1 MIPFS
6 PPHIDQEI
14 IDEVVAA
21 LKSGWITTGPRTKQF
36 EKDLSVYNG
45 NPNTLCLNSATAG
58 LEIILRWFG
67 VGPGDEVIVPA
78 YTYSATA
85 NVIMHTGARPV
96 FCDVKIDDFNINP
109 SCIEH
114 MISERTKVIMPV
126 DFGGMPCDFEE
137 INALVRKSHVQ
148 AKFKANGEN
157 QEMLGRILVLSD
169 AAHSI
174 GARYNGKMTGTLTDV
189 SVFSFHAVKN
199 LTTAEGGAIAL
210 NLPEPFDNKAI
221 YDALCIST
229 LHGQNKDALAKMQK
243 GNWKYDIIEPGY
255 KCNMTDIMAAIG
267 LVELRRYES
276 FTLPRRK
283 EIFDAYKSALSKY
296 EWAEIAPYETE
307 SKTSSYHLF
316 PLRILGISEIQRDAI
331 MQKIFDQDVSV
342 NVHFIPVPMMSF
354 YKELGYSIANYPV
367 TYYNF
372 SREISLPVYID
383 LTNEQLQIV
392 IDAVVSAVESSMTSQ
407 HA

>member
-36 EKDLSVYNG
+36 EKDLSAYNG

-58 LEIILRWFG
+58 LEIMLRWFG

-85 NVIMHTGARPV
+85 NVVMHTGARPV

-114 MISERTKVIMPV
+114 LISERTKVIMPV

-137 INALVRKSHVQ
+137 INALVRKESIQ
-148 AKFKANGEN
+148 AKFKANGKN
-157 QEMLGRILVLSD
+157 QEKLGRILVLSD

-174 GARYNGKMTGTLTDV
+174 GARYQGKMTGTLTDV

-283 EIFDAYKSALSKY
+283 EIFDTYKSALSKY
-296 EWAEIAPYETE
+296 TWAEIAPYETD

-316 PLRILGISEIQRDAI
+316 PLRILGISEVQRDAI

-354 YKELGYSIANYPV
+354 YKEQGYSIANYPV

-383 LTNEQLQIV
+383 LTNEQVQIV
-392 IDAVVSAVESSMTSQ
+392 IDAVVSAVESILKNQ

>member
-14 IDEVVAA
+14 IDEVTAA

-36 EKDLSVYNG
+36 EKDLSAYNG

-58 LEIILRWFG
+58 LEIVLRWFG

-85 NVIMHTGARPV
+85 NVVMHTGARPV
-96 FCDVKIDDFNINP
+96 FCDVKMDDFNINP
-109 SCIEH
+109 SCVEH
-114 MISERTKVIMPV
+114 LITEKTKVIMPV
-126 DFGGMPCDFEE
+126 DFGGMPCDFDAL
-137 INALVRKSHVQ
+137 NALVRRDDIRARFQ
-148 AKFKANGEN
+148 AKGEV
-157 QEMLGRILVLSD
+157 QEKLGRLLILSD

-174 GARYNGKMTGTLTDV
+174 GARYKGKMTGSLTDV

-199 LTTAEGGAIAL
+199 LTTAEGGAVAL

-221 YDALCIST
+221 YDYLCIAT

-255 KCNMTDIMAAIG
+255 KCNMTDIMAAIC

-276 FTLPRRK
+276 MTLPRRK
-283 EIFDAYKSALSKY
+283 QIFDRYQAVLSQY
-296 EWAEIAPYETE
+296 SWAQLAPYETAE
-307 SKTSSYHLF
+307 KTSSYHLF
-316 PLRILGISEIQRDAI
+316 PLRIKGIKEEQRDAI
-331 MQKIFDQDVSV
+331 MQKIFDKDVSV
-342 NVHFIPVPMMSF
+342 NVHFIPVPMMK
-354 YKELGYSIANYPV
+354 YYRELGYSIANYPV
-367 TYYNF
+367 TYDNF
-372 SREISLPVYID
+372 SREISLPVFLD
-383 LTNEQLQIV
+383 LTDAQVEEVLNAV
-392 IDAVVSAVESSMTSQ
+392 ISAVETTLN
-407 HA
+407 A